1 MLCENHSSVVV
12 IIMHTIIMHTYKHLI
27 HSTGLLVALIGFYSY
42 LWYVNKQR
50 QQQQAVFVMVD
61 KIIGEF

>member
-1 MLCENHSSVVV
+1 MHTSVV
-12 IIMHTIIMHTYKHLI
+12 HY
-27 HSTGLLVALIGFYSY
+27 TGLLVALIGFYSY
-42 LWYVNKQR
+42 LWYVNKKR